1 MTAWLRPGRR
11 TRAGRPR
18 NVRLPHLRLRNVH
31 SRNVVA
37 AGCGALLMVLLL
49 AWQAAMSAGPSP
61 PAMPRTTL
69 SPPSVPTTPQEN
81 CGGNDAELVV
91 ATGDDVSTGSVRREV
106 IEEWNDPLK
115 PPADPRAKLLEL
127 SGSTD
132 VRRAQ
137 MAALAQAGSCAYDV
151 LVLDVA
157 WVTEFARHG
166 YIRPIDLDDQD
177 KRFLSGPLKAGQID
191 GRQYGVP
198 FAADAPLEFRRL
210 DRRSG
215 GYLLQ
220 LDDNEMGTINF
231 LETIEL
237 GGGKVL
243 DGDDRTAIVLDR
255 ARDDVWQALTSP
267 KRTLSS
273 TEESADVLR
282 ESLRMDEDASVVAFK
297 ESKAGGRPV
306 AYMRNWPI
314 AFHQL
319 ASDPRMRDSAQ
330 KLRFDVHAPAGPGG
344 VLGGSV
350 LAVSRHIKPA
360 KLAPAMRL
368 INRLTSPEV
377 QGRLF
382 ACGGYSPVLIE
393 VYERYE
399 AGRGPRCRRQNGSD
413 ITDPSLDELEKLA
426 AETRKSIEHA
436 RPRPKSPYYAQFSEL
451 FRRCARGVWE
461 NKVSRETFFASAG
474 ALEGALNGRV
484 QDDRPLCGKDG
495 T

>member
-1 MTAWLRPGRR
+1 MRTWLQAGRR
-11 TRAGRPR
+11 ER
-18 NVRLPHLRLRNVH
+18 VRRG
-31 SRNVVA
+31 NVVA
-37 AGCGALLMVLLL
+37 FGCGALLMVLLL
-49 AWQAAMSAGPSP
+49 TWQSGLSAGPSQP
-61 PAMPRTTL
+61 DRPRSTI
-69 SPPSVPTTPQEN
+69 SPPSVPVTPQES

-106 IEEWNDPLK
+106 IEEWNGLLK
-115 PPADPRAKLLEL
+115 PPGDPRAKLLEL
-127 SGSTD
+127 SASTD

-137 MAALAQAGSCAYDV
+137 MAALAQAGSCAYDI

-166 YIRPIDLDDQD
+166 YIQPIDLADRDDE
-177 KRFLSGPLKAGQID
+177 FLSGPLGAGRID
-191 GRQYGVP
+191 GEQYGVP

-237 GGGKVL
+237 AGGKVL
-243 DGDDRTAIVLDR
+243 GGDDRTSIVLDQQ
-255 ARDDVWQALTSP
+255 RDATWEALRSFR
-267 KRTLSS
+267 RTLS
-273 TEESADVLR
+273 TTGGNVAVLR
-282 ESLRMDEDASVVAFK
+282 ESLQMDEDASVVAFK
-297 ESKAGGRPV
+297 EGHVGGQPV
-306 AYMRNWPI
+306 SWMRNWPI

-319 ASDPRMRDSAQ
+319 AADPRMRDSGED
-330 KLRFDVHAPAGPGG
+330 LRFDVYAPAARGG

-350 LAVSRHIKPA
+350 LAVSQHIKPA
-360 KLAPAMRL
+360 KLAPARRL
-368 INRLTSPEV
+368 IDRLTSPEV
-377 QGRLF
+377 QATLF
-382 ACGGYSPVLIE
+382 ACGGYSPVLTE
-393 VYERYE
+393 VYERY
-399 AGRGPRCRRQNGSD
+399 AGGGGPSCQRQDGSD
-413 ITDPSLDELEKLA
+413 ITNPSLDELARLA
-426 AETRKSIEHA
+426 AETKRSIDRA

-461 NKVSRETFFASAG
+461 DKVSRETFFASVD

>member
-1 MTAWLRPGRR
+1 MTAWLRPRLR
-11 TRAGRPR
+11 NRAGRLG
-18 NVRLPHLRLRNVH
+18 NVRLN
-31 SRNVVA
+31 NVVA
-37 AGCGALLMVLLL
+37 ACCGALLMVLLL
-49 AWQAAMSAGPSP
+49 AWQAAMSAGPSQ
-61 PAMPRTTL
+61 PAMPRTTI
-69 SPPSVPTTPQEN
+69 SPPTVPATPLEN
-81 CGGNDAELVV
+81 CGGNDAQLVV

-106 IEEWNDPLK
+106 IEEWNDRLK
-115 PPADPRAKLLEL
+115 PPADPRSKLLEL

-137 MAALAQAGSCAYDV
+137 MAALAQAGSCAYDI

-166 YIRPIDLDDQD
+166 YIQPIDLDDRD
-177 KRFLSGPLKAGQID
+177 NRFLTGPLEAGQID
-191 GRQYGVP
+191 GEQYGVP

-220 LDDNEMGTINF
+220 LDDNEMGTVNF

-243 DGDDRTAIVLDR
+243 DGDDRTAIVLGH
-255 ARDDVWQALTSP
+255 ARDDVWRALTSP
-267 KRTLSS
+267 TRTLSG
-273 TEESADVLR
+273 TEESAVVLR
-282 ESLRMDEDASVVAFK
+282 ESLQMDEDASVVAFK
-297 ESKAGGRPV
+297 ESEAGGQPV

-319 ASDPRMRDSAQ
+319 ASDPRMRDSGR
-330 KLRFDVHAPAGPGG
+330 KLRFDVHAPAAHGG

-377 QGRLF
+377 QATLF
-382 ACGGYSPVLIE
+382 ACGGYSPVLSE

-399 AGRGPRCRRQNGSD
+399 GGGGPSCRRQDGSD
-413 ITDPSLDELEKLA
+413 ITNPSLDELSRLA
-426 AETRKSIEHA
+426 TETKESIERA

-495 T
+495 M